1 MKIPN
6 WAKIIWWILLAGF
19 FAYLLSQRYNS
30 IISGAATPMDIV
42 IFLILIA
49 LLAIPLF
56 QEVSFFGVSLKKEFD
71 NLKSEVKEQI
81 INLRSDIQSTI
92 NMRTEISPHIY
103 FPYPPPDSELSA
115 IEKGIQTIIAQT
127 SKERGIEKPTPTTAE
142 SLAPEDTLYLFSV
155 RYALEKELGRIL
167 NARFAPLMPK
177 GYIEA
182 IDIINYLRDR
192 GNITQPLHKAI
203 REVYNICSIGIHGG
217 EISEKSSEFVRKVS
231 PGLLATLKSV
241 EAINWQTDK
250 TT

>member
-1 MKIPN
+1 MKLPN
-6 WAKIIWWILLAGF
+6 AVRIVWWVLLIGF
-19 FAYLLSQRYNS
+19 FAYLLSQRYDS
-30 IISGAATPMDIV
+30 IMGGAATALDIV
-42 IFLILIA
+42 IFLILTA
-49 LLAIPLF
+49 LLAIPIF
-56 QEVSFFGVSLKKEFD
+56 QEVSFFGISLKKEID
-71 NLKSEVKEQI
+71 NLRTEFKEQI
-81 INLRSDIQSTI
+81 NYLKSDIQNTI
-92 NMRTEISPHIY
+92 SMRTEISPRIY
-103 FPYPPPDSELSA
+103 LPYPPPDPELSD
-115 IEKGIQTIIAQT
+115 IEKSIQPIIAQT
-127 SKERGIEKPTPTTAE
+127 SKERGIEQPTPTTAE

-217 EISEKSSEFVRKVS
+217 EISEKSSEFVHKVS